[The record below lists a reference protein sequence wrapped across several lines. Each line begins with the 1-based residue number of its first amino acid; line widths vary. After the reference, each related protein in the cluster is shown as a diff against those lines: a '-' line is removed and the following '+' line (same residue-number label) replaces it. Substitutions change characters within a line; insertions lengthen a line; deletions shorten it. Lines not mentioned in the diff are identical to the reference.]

1 MQKLLIE
8 DDEGRS
14 VAVPLIRDEI
24 TIGRKEGNTIRL
36 SEQNVSRNHARLV
49 RRQGS
54 LLLEDL
60 SSYNGTKL
68 NGAAVSA
75 PASLKDGDIILIGDY
90 RMAIKEDRPS
100 AAMAV
105 PAHAPPAA
113 ATPGPRAGAAA
124 PPAAEVHDALE
135 AQPTIPLHSLGDE
148 ATLPESASPPARLV
162 IVGRFMQ
169 GREFILDRPSL
180 VIGRTPENDI
190 VIEHKSISRHHAR
203 IVREGGQHY
212 AVDLESA
219 NGVRVNGVDRD
230 RVLLRS
236 GDEIELGQVQLRFV
250 SGEGEFGAALGGP
263 AKRKRYGIA
272 IGGAVALALVL
283 TFALSARSRRS
294 RPQTPPPAP
303 VAVQPAPVVEPPA
316 PKQTLE
322 DLLAAAKSAQADEK
336 WDEALAAASK
346 AVAAAP
352 DSSEAAE
359 LRKLAEE
366 EKGNAERFAALKGAA
381 DNSDFE
387 AVLRGAGE
395 ISATSVYKERASA
408 LETSART
415 DYIKLHADAASNKAS
430 TGACDEAKHEAELV
444 LAVDSANKT
453 ARWIVGRCAAL
464 AKKAGPRP
472 EAAKAAQAPK
482 PAAAAPKPVATASK
496 PVAAASKPVT
506 AVVQPKP
513 TPSPT
518 AQPEP
523 SADPDKL
530 IQQAREAWLRG
541 QYVLAV
547 DSARRALRAKPGLT
561 SAYQIIAICS
571 CSLHLPD
578 DAMRAYEKLDDRNK
592 QLVRSACQKNG
603 ISF

>member
-14 VAVPLIRDEI
+14 VVVPLIRDEI
-24 TIGRKEGNTIRL
+24 TIGRKEGNTVRL

-68 NGAAVSA
+68 NGAALSEPA
-75 PASLKDGDIILIGDY
+75 PLKDGDVILIGDY

-100 AAMAV
+100 AALNAS
-105 PAHAPPAA
+105 AHASPAA
-113 ATPGPRAGAAA
+113 ATPGPRAAAAA
-124 PPAAEVHDALE
+124 PQGAEVRDALE
-135 AQPTIPLHSLGDE
+135 AQPTIPLHSLADE

-203 IVREGGQHY
+203 IVREGNQYY

-230 RVLLRS
+230 RVLLS
-236 GDEIELGQVQLRFV
+236 TGDEIELGQVQLRFV
-250 SGEGEFGAALGGP
+250 IGEGGGESETGVGRP
-263 AKRKRYGIA
+263 VKRKSYGIVV
-272 IGGAVALALVL
+272 GGVVVLALL
-283 TFALSARSRRS
+283 LAFTLSRGRSPLS
-294 RPQTPPPAP
+294 RPHAPPAPPVAAQPAP
-303 VAVQPAPVVEPPA
+303 VAEPPA
-316 PKQTLE
+316 PKETLA
-322 DLLAAAKSAQADEK
+322 DLLTAAKSAQANEK

-346 AVAAAP
+346 AVVAAP
-352 DSSEAAE
+352 DSGEVAE

-395 ISATSVYKERASA
+395 IPATSVYKERVSA

-430 TGACDEAKHEAELV
+430 TGSCDEAKHEAELV

-453 ARWIVGRCAAL
+453 AHWILGRCAAL
-464 AKKAGPRP
+464 AKKGSPRP
-472 EAAKAAQAPK
+472 EVMKAAQAPRPAAVAPQPK
-482 PAAAAPKPVATASK
+482 PAAVAPQPKPVA
-496 PVAAASKPVT
+496 
-506 AVVQPKP
+506 AVVQLRP
-513 TPSPT
+513 TPPSP
-518 AQPEP
+518 AQLEP
-523 SADPDKL
+523 STDPEKL

-547 DSARRALRAKPGLT
+547 DSARRALRARPGFS

-571 CSLHLPD
+571 CSLHNPD
-578 DAMRAYEKLDDRNK
+578 EAMRAYEKLDDRNK

>member
-14 VAVPLIRDEI
+14 VVVPLIRDEI
-24 TIGRKEGNTIRL
+24 TIGRKEGNTVRL
-36 SEQNVSRNHARLV
+36 SEQNVSRSHARLV

-68 NGAAVSA
+68 NGVAVSEPA
-75 PASLKDGDIILIGDY
+75 PLKDGDVILIGDY

-100 AAMAV
+100 AIIGATG
-105 PAHAPPAA
+105 HAPPAA
-113 ATPGPRAGAAA
+113 ATPGPQVGASVTS
-124 PPAAEVHDALE
+124 AAEVRDALE
-135 AQPTIPLHSLGDE
+135 AQPTIPLHSLADE
-148 ATLPESASPPARLV
+148 ATLPESGSSLARLV

-203 IVREGGQHY
+203 IVREGNQYY

-230 RVLLRS
+230 RVLLS
-236 GDEIELGQVQLRFV
+236 TGDEIELGQVQLRFV
-250 SGEGEFGAALGGP
+250 IGEGGGEFEAGLGRP
-263 AKRKRYGIA
+263 VKRKGYGIVV
-272 IGGAVALALVL
+272 GGLVFLALVVALALSGGRL
-283 TFALSARSRRS
+283 LRS
-294 RPQTPPPAP
+294 RPKAPPAP
-303 VAVQPAPVVEPPA
+303 PVVVQPAPVVAPVEEPPA
-316 PKQTLE
+316 PKETLA
-322 DLLAAAKSAQADEK
+322 DLLAAAKSAQVNEK

-352 DSSEAAE
+352 DSGEAAE
-359 LRKLAEE
+359 LRKLAED
-366 EKGNAERFAALKGAA
+366 EKGNAEHFAALKGAA
-381 DNSDFE
+381 DSSDFE
-387 AVLRGAGE
+387 AVRREAAE
-395 ISATSVYKERASA
+395 IGATSVYKERASA
-408 LETSART
+408 FETSART

-430 TGACDEAKHEAELV
+430 VGACDEAKQESDLV

-453 ARWIVGRCAAL
+453 ARWILGRCAAL
-464 AKKAGPRP
+464 AKKASPRP
-472 EAAKAAQAPK
+472 VPEAKKPVQAPR
-482 PAAAAPKPVATASK
+482 PVA
-496 PVAAASKPVT
+496 VA
-506 AVVQPKP
+506 VQPKP
-513 TPSPT
+513 TPSPP
-518 AQPEP
+518 AQPEASP
-523 SADPDKL
+523 DPDKL

-547 DSARRALRAKPGLT
+547 DSARRALRAKPGLS

-571 CSLHLPD
+571 CSLHNPD
-578 DAMRAYEKLDDRNK
+578 EAMRAYEKLDDRNK

>member
-1 MQKLLIE
+1 
-8 DDEGRS
+8 
-14 VAVPLIRDEI
+14 
-24 TIGRKEGNTIRL
+24 
-36 SEQNVSRNHARLV
+36 
-49 RRQGS
+49 
-54 LLLEDL
+54 
-60 SSYNGTKL
+60 
-68 NGAAVSA
+68 
-75 PASLKDGDIILIGDY
+75 
-90 RMAIKEDRPS
+90 
-100 AAMAV
+100 
-105 PAHAPPAA
+105 
-113 ATPGPRAGAAA
+113 
-124 PPAAEVHDALE
+124 
-135 AQPTIPLHSLGDE
+135 
-148 ATLPESASPPARLV
+148 
-162 IVGRFMQ
+162 MQ

-236 GDEIELGQVQLRFV
+236 GDEIELGQVRLRFV

-294 RPQTPPPAP
+294 RPHTPPPAP

-322 DLLAAAKSAQADEK
+322 DLLAAAKSAQAEEK

-513 TPSPT
+513 TPPPT

>member
-14 VAVPLIRDEI
+14 VVVPLIRDEI

-49 RRQGS
+49 RRQDS

-68 NGAAVSA
+68 NGAPLSA
-75 PASLKDGDIILIGDY
+75 PASLKDGDVILIGDY
-90 RMAIKEDRPS
+90 RMAIREDRPS

-105 PAHAPPAA
+105 AAHAPPGAA
-113 ATPGPRAGAAA
+113 ASGPQAGAAA
-124 PPAAEVHDALE
+124 PPAAEVRDALE
-135 AQPTIPLHSLGDE
+135 AQPTIPLHSLIDE
-148 ATLPESASPPARLV
+148 AALPESASPPARLV
-162 IVGRFMQ
+162 IIGRFMQ
-169 GREFILDRPSL
+169 GREFILDRLSL

-203 IVREGGQHY
+203 IVREGNQHY

-250 SGEGEFGAALGGP
+250 SGEGDLEAGLGRP
-263 AKRKRYGIA
+263 AKRKRYGIV
-272 IGGAVALALVL
+272 IGGAVVLALVL
-283 TFALSARSRRS
+283 AFALSGRSRRS
-294 RPQTPPPAP
+294 RPPAPPAP
-303 VAVQPAPVVEPPA
+303 PLAAQPAPVVEPPP
-316 PKQTLE
+316 PKETLA

-346 AVAAAP
+346 AVVAAP
-352 DSSEAAE
+352 DSIEAAE
-359 LRKLAEE
+359 LRKLAED
-366 EKGNAERFAALKGAA
+366 EKGNAERFAALKAAA
-381 DNSDFE
+381 DNSDLE

-395 ISATSVYKERASA
+395 ISATSVYKERASV
-408 LETSART
+408 LETSARA
-415 DYIKLHADAASNKAS
+415 DYIKLHVDTASNKAS
-430 TGACDEAKHEAELV
+430 TGACDEAKQEADLV

-453 ARWIVGRCAAL
+453 ARWILGRCAAL
-464 AKKAGPRP
+464 ARKAGPRP
-472 EAAKAAQAPK
+472 EVTK
-482 PAAAAPKPVATASK
+482 PTQAPKPVAAAPQPK
-496 PVAAASKPVT
+496 PVAAAPQPKPV
-506 AVVQPKP
+506 AAGVQPKT
-513 TPSPT
+513 TPPP
-518 AQPEP
+518 AQAEP

>member
-14 VAVPLIRDEI
+14 VVVPLVRDEI

-75 PASLKDGDIILIGDY
+75 PASLKDGDVILIGDY

-105 PAHAPPAA
+105 SVHAPAAA

-124 PPAAEVHDALE
+124 GPAAEVRDALE
-135 AQPTIPLHSLGDE
+135 AQPTIPLHSLADE
-148 ATLPESASPPARLV
+148 APLSESASPPARLV

-169 GREFILDRPSL
+169 GREFILDRSSL

-203 IVREGGQHY
+203 VVREGNQYY

-230 RVLLRS
+230 RVLLS
-236 GDEIELGQVQLRFV
+236 TGDEIELGQVQLRFV
-250 SGEGEFGAALGGP
+250 TGEGGAEFEAGLGRP
-263 AKRKRYGIA
+263 AKRKRFGIMV
-272 IGGAVALALVL
+272 GGVVVLALVL
-283 TFALSARSRRS
+283 TFALSGRSRRS
-294 RPQTPPPAP
+294 RRPAPPAPP
-303 VAVQPAPVVEPPA
+303 VAVQPVPAPPPPA
-316 PKQTLE
+316 PKETLA
-322 DLLAAAKSAQADEK
+322 DLLAAAKSAQASEK

-359 LRKLAEE
+359 LRKLAED
-366 EKGNAERFAALKGAA
+366 EKGNAERFASLKEAA
-381 DNSDFE
+381 DNSNLE

-395 ISATSVYKERASA
+395 IPATSVYKERAAA
-408 LETSART
+408 LQTSART
-415 DYIKLHADAASNKAS
+415 DYIKLHVDAASNKAS
-430 TGACDEAKHEAELV
+430 VGACDEAKQEADLV
-444 LAVDSANKT
+444 LAVDSTNKT
-453 ARWIVGRCAAL
+453 ARWILGRCAAL
-464 AKKAGPRP
+464 AKKAGQRP
-472 EAAKAAQAPK
+472 EAVKATQAPKPVATTPKPKPVAAALQPK
-482 PAAAAPKPVATASK
+482 PAAAAP
-496 PVAAASKPVT
+496 
-506 AVVQPKP
+506 QPRP
-513 TPSPT
+513 TPAPA
-518 AQPEP
+518 AQTEP
-523 SADPDKL
+523 STDPDKL

-571 CSLHLPD
+571 CSLHLAD